1 MEELFSREDIEKF
14 GFLYESDSTKC
25 RMYNTSLHFD
35 CNYYKDGK
43 WTNQTSPEITDEWK
57 QYASDWIKQRM
68 AGFGIQWK
76 YLNSVFVMPISPLQG
91 QGVMCRRVYVKGH

>member
-25 RMYNTSLHFD
+25 KMLNVGIHYD

-43 WTNQTSPEITDEWK
+43 WTRQTTPEVNDEWRT
-57 QYASDWIKQRM
+57 QAAEVIRARVNPY
-68 AGFGIQWK
+68 WK
-76 YLNSVFVMPISPLQG
+76 YLHSVFVMPISPMDGL
-91 QGVMCRRVYVKGH
+91 GVMCRRVYVKGH